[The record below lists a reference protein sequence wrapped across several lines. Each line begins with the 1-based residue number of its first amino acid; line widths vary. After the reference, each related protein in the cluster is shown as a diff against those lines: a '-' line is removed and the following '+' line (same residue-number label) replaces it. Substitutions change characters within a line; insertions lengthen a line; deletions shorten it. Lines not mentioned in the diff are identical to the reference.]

1 MLKEAHPDVF
11 QLSVSHTTRG
21 PRPGEK
27 NETDY
32 YFTTMEN
39 FEKLIAENGFVE
51 HAKFG
56 GNRYGTSKMAL
67 EKMRAEGKVAV
78 LDIEMEVRYTQNIAL
93 TMYKNIK
100 SNSYIGCQTN
110 QGRRPGRPLRVHRPS
125 LLLGSRGS
133 SQGQRH

>member
-27 NETDY
+27 HETDY
-32 YFTTMEN
+32 YFTTMEE

-78 LDIEMEVRYTQNIAL
+78 LDIEMEVL
-93 TMYKNIK
+93 TSSSHYSFSFIMLTIMP
-100 SNSYIGCQTN
+100 GRQTN
-110 QGRRPGRPLRVHRPS
+110 QGRRPRRPLRLHRSSIVLRSRDS
-125 LLLGSRGS
+125 LE
-133 SQGQRH
+133 GQRN

>member
-27 NETDY
+27 HETDY
-32 YFTTMEN
+32 YFTTMEE

-67 EKMRAEGKVAV
+67 EKMRADGKVAV
-78 LDIEMEVRYTQNIAL
+78 LDIEMEVLISLSHPSSPSIML
-93 TMYKNIK
+93 TFPP
-100 SNSYIGCQTN
+100 GCQTN
-110 QGRRPGRPLRVHRPS
+110 QGRRPRRPLRLHRPS
-125 LLLGSRGS
+125 IVLRSRDS
-133 SQGQRH
+133 LKGQRN